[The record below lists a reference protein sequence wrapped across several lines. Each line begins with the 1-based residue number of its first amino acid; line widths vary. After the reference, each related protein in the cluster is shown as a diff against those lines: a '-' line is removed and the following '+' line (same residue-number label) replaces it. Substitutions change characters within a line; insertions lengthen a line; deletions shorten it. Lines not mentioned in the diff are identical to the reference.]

1 MKKTI
6 SLILVLTLCLGLL
19 AGCAANDPGASTTP
33 NPVTQTD
40 ATGASEETEAPT
52 EPSEETEAPT
62 EPSEETEAPT
72 EAPAEEEVKDITP
85 ESMKDKL
92 LVENVSPYTGVFLE
106 GEKSR
111 SEDAYALKIT
121 NISDKTIFAAELRYN
136 DGNQDLVFFFEILP
150 PRATAI
156 VTEQTALKMESEN
169 LEYQDG
175 YIKYLK
181 SDLENGRGI
190 EITPTDQST
199 LIIKNPGKED
209 IPCLWVFYRKME
221 ADGTLLGG
229 RCFWAYAEEL
239 EAGEVREIDAGQ
251 WMRTCVVVDVVTME
265 KLVEDES
272 ELWE

>member
-6 SLILVLTLCLGLL
+6 SLVLVLALCLGLL
-19 AGCAANDPGASTTP
+19 AGCAANDPGESATP
-33 NPVTQTD
+33 NPVIQTD

-52 EPSEETEAPT
+52 EPSEGTEAPT
-62 EPSEETEAPT
+62 ETPDETD
-72 EAPAEEEVKDITP
+72 PAGEEVKDITP

-92 LVENVSPYTGVFLE
+92 LVENISPYTGVFLE

-136 DGNQDLVFFFEILP
+136 DGKQDLVFFFEILP
-150 PRATAI
+150 PRATTI

-169 LEYQDG
+169 LKYQDG

-181 SDLENGRGI
+181 SGLENGRGI

-239 EAGEVREIDAGQ
+239 EAGEEREIDAGQ

>member
-6 SLILVLTLCLGLL
+6 SLILMLTLCLGLL
-19 AGCAANDPGASTTP
+19 AGCAANDPGESATP

-40 ATGASEETEAPT
+40 ATDASEETEAPT

-62 EPSEETEAPT
+62 ETPDETD
-72 EAPAEEEVKDITP
+72 PAEEEVKDITP

-92 LVENVSPYTGVFLE
+92 LVENISPYTGVFLE

-136 DGNQDLVFFFEILP
+136 DGKQDLVFFFEILP
-150 PRATAI
+150 PRATTI

-169 LEYQDG
+169 LKYQDG

-181 SDLENGRGI
+181 SGLEDGRGI

-199 LIIKNPGKED
+199 LIIKNPGKEE
-209 IPCLWVFYRKME
+209 IPCLWIFYRKME
-221 ADGTLLGG
+221 PDGTLLGG
-229 RCFWAYAEEL
+229 RCFWSYAEEL
-239 EAGEVREIDAGQ
+239 EAGEEREIDAGQ
-251 WMRTCVVVDVVTME
+251 WMRTCVVVDVITMD